1 MTRTCLSC
9 CPGTLSGQGMLE
21 VQGLAS
27 EIMHKTLT
35 LALNDQ
41 PKAESLRYC
50 CKVAIIVA
58 RLSAVWMSAN
68 SCTDSRAMTS
78 YICSKETFFLWCCC
92 ERRSPMHLIS
102 HYWNFI
108 SNRQINTDFFPGD
121 LQKWLQ
127 QAEGTET
134 TTAVPTTKICS
145 LSDWESQFHFLQ
157 LDSAWLQHCVPSQSK
172 HGLQKNTVFVLQTSC
187 VCNSLFRNCKEV
199 REGWAFGSHNNSF
212 T

>member
-68 SCTDSRAMTS
+68 SCTDSSSRAMTS

-108 SNRQINTDFFPGD
+108 SNRQINTDFFLVICKNGCSKLRGQRP
-121 LQKWLQ
+121 LQ
-127 QAEGTET
+127 QYLSQKSVVSLTEK
-134 TTAVPTTKICS
+134 ANFISCS
-145 LSDWESQFHFLQ
+145 
-157 LDSAWLQHCVPSQSK
+157 
-172 HGLQKNTVFVLQTSC
+172 
-187 VCNSLFRNCKEV
+187 
-199 REGWAFGSHNNSF
+199 
-212 T
+212 